1 MKIWRMQDGSF
12 SEFWVSPRFA
22 VFRVAFTSNEE
33 VEVELITQLASALQM
48 PMS

>member
-12 SEFWVSPRFA
+12 SEFWVSLRFA
-22 VFRVAFTSNEE
+22 VFRVAFTSDE
-33 VEVELITQLASALQM
+33 EVELITQPDQYSALQM